1 MPWAVGLALLARGVV
16 LLQLHGHPLLQP
28 TGVLDSAVYV
38 RLARQAAGGDWA
50 LGPEPY
56 FVSPLY
62 VYFLAALFRLFGES
76 LLLPQVVQAVLGA
89 AAVGLLAATARRL
102 FASEAVAAVAAA
114 LGALAGVVAFH
125 EVLLLQSS
133 LDPFLTAL
141 ALYALVRA
149 TEGGRTAAFLAAGA
163 AFGLLAANRPNAL
176 PAAAAAALVV
186 VALRRTRRSLL
197 QAAVL
202 GGGLLAALAPFAV
215 RNRVVAG
222 EWVLVSS
229 HGGLNFYIGNNPEA
243 DGTYHAVPGIT
254 PSIEGQARDARRVAE
269 GALGHPASASEV
281 SAYFFGRALDWM
293 RSEPRAAAAL
303 FARKVAYVLN
313 AVEVPLNYSFAY
325 YRRDGPLVLR
335 GLVVGSW
342 LLVPLGLLGLVVRPP
357 VRDRVAF
364 AAWASF
370 VPVYALSVALFFVSA
385 RYRLPLLVPLT
396 VSAAAATTQVA
407 RWVKQG
413 RRRAVAG
420 AAAALLALCALCW
433 WDVGLDDGLGHERS
447 EMVLHH
453 LAAGRD
459 EAARELLARTEPLLD
474 NPGLLRY
481 RMGLAYLE
489 RGQPAAAIPLFE
501 GALEAEPGQPDIRL
515 SLGQALLTAG
525 EARAAEPHLRA
536 ARDAGIAPVEAGLGL
551 ERALAALGR
560 GTEAAQALAAASA
573 ALPAGDGRALTLG
586 LEAMRLQAP
595 AVAEPALRR
604 AVRNEPSSA
613 VAREALGLALAQLG
627 REDEARAA
635 LEDAC
640 RLDPQS
646 ATARFNLAVLSLQ
659 EGRHDEAGRL
669 ATEALRLRP
678 DYAPARELLARL
690 AERR

>member
-1 MPWAVGLALLARGVV
+1 VPWAVATALLARGIV
-16 LLQLHGHPLLQP
+16 LLQLHDHPLLQP

-50 LGPEPY
+50 LGSEPY

-62 VYFLAALFRLFGES
+62 VYFLATLFRLFGGS
-76 LLLPQVVQAVLGA
+76 LVLAQAVQVVLGA

-102 FASEAVAAVAAA
+102 FAGEAVAAVAAG
-114 LGALAGVVAFH
+114 LGALTGVVAFH

-149 TEGGRTAAFLAAGA
+149 TEGGRTAAFLATGA
-163 AFGLLAANRPNAL
+163 ALGLLVANRPNAL

-197 QAAVL
+197 QAAAL
-202 GGGLLAALAPFAV
+202 GAGLLAALAPFAV
-215 RNRVVAG
+215 RNRAVAG

-229 HGGLNFYIGNNPEA
+229 HGGLNFYIGNNPGA

-254 PSIEGQARDARRVAE
+254 PAIEGQARDARRVAE
-269 GALGHPASASEV
+269 EALGHPASASEV
-281 SAYFFGRALDWM
+281 SGYFFRRALEWM
-293 RSEPRAAAAL
+293 RSEPRAAAVLLAH
-303 FARKVAYVLN
+303 KVAYVLN
-313 AVEVPLNYSFAY
+313 AVEIPLNYSFEY

-357 VRDRVAF
+357 ARDRAAW

-385 RYRLPLLVPLT
+385 RYRLPLLAPLT
-396 VSAAAATTQVA
+396 VSAAAAATQVA
-407 RWVKQG
+407 GWVKQG

-420 AAAALLALCALCW
+420 AAATLVALCAACW
-433 WDVGLDDGLGHERS
+433 WDLGLDNGLGRERS
-447 EMVLHH
+447 EMVLHL
-453 LAAGRD
+453 LAGGRD

-489 RGQPAAAIPLFE
+489 RGQTAAAIPLFVR
-501 GALEAEPGQPDIRL
+501 ALEVEPGQPDIRL
-515 SLGQALLTAG
+515 SLGQALLAAG

-536 ARDAGIAPVEAGLGL
+536 ARDAGLAPVEAGLGL
-551 ERALAALGR
+551 ARALAALGR
-560 GTEAAQALAAASA
+560 GPEAAQALAGAIT
-573 ALPAGDGRALTLG
+573 ALPPGDGRALALG

-595 AVAEPALRR
+595 AAAEPALRL

-613 VAREALGLALAQLG
+613 AAHEALGLALVQLG
-627 REDEARAA
+627 RGGEGRAA
-635 LEDAC
+635 LEAAC
-640 RLDPQS
+640 RLDPES
-646 ATARFNLAVLSLQ
+646 ATARFNLAVLSVQ
-659 EGRHDEAGRL
+659 EGRRDEAARL

-678 DYAPARELLARL
+678 DYAPARELLAGL
-690 AERR
+690 ARRR